1 MTSHPFLR
9 KSGLRLLAGS
19 TLALTAAFCLR
30 LPMPAAAGAA
40 PVTQPAGE
48 LSALNGD
55 WPAFHGG
62 GQLRG
67 EAKPPLAQGEL
78 KLRWTYKAGGD
89 ERAPIEGSAAIVGD
103 TVYIADTRGTL
114 HALNLADA
122 AVKWKYTTPDGF
134 TTTPLVFE
142 GKVMLGDMAGVFH
155 CVSAGPGPWGPTG
168 KGQLLWKFD
177 AGGQPIRASANVSG
191 SGPQAKVVFG
201 TDGADI
207 FCLEAGNGK
216 KVWEQK
222 TGDRVNSAPAV
233 GWGLTFVSGC
243 DAVLRAID
251 LKDGKEKFATDLPA
265 LSPASPALLD
275 DRIVL
280 GTDGGKIVCY
290 SSDGQKQLW
299 LYEQVKNDAMV
310 YSSPALAEGIVV
322 AGARDRQVHAL
333 DAATGKRVWAFPT
346 RGEVDSSPAISGG
359 RVFVGSKDKKL
370 YVLDLKTGRN
380 LGEFTAGRGIVA
392 SPAVARGVVVI
403 GDTAGNVYCLEA
415 SQ

>member
-1 MTSHPFLR
+1 
-9 KSGLRLLAGS
+9 
-19 TLALTAAFCLR
+19 
-30 LPMPAAAGAA
+30 
-40 PVTQPAGE
+40 
-48 LSALNGD
+48 
-55 WPAFHGG
+55 
-62 GQLRG
+62 
-67 EAKPPLAQGEL
+67 
-78 KLRWTYKAGGD
+78 
-89 ERAPIEGSAAIVGD
+89 
-103 TVYIADTRGTL
+103 
-114 HALNLADA
+114 
-122 AVKWKYTTPDGF
+122 
-134 TTTPLVFE
+134 
-142 GKVMLGDMAGVFH
+142 VFH
-155 CVSAGPGPWGPTG
+155 CVSAA
-168 KGQLLWKFD
+168 KGEKLWTFD
-177 AGGQPIRASANVSG
+177 AGGESIHASANVFG

-207 FCLEAGNGK
+207 FCLEAGDGK

-222 TGDRVNSAPAV
+222 SGDRINGAPAV

-251 LKDGKEKFATDLPA
+251 LTDGKEKFATDLPA

-299 LYEQVKNDAMV
+299 IYEEVKNDAMV
-310 YSSPALAEGIVV
+310 YSSPAVAEGIVV
-322 AGARDRQVHAL
+322 AGARDRQVHAVHA
-333 DAATGKRVWAFPT
+333 DSGKKAWTFMT

-403 GDTAGNVYCLEA
+403 GDTAGNVYCLETA
-415 SQ
+415 GK